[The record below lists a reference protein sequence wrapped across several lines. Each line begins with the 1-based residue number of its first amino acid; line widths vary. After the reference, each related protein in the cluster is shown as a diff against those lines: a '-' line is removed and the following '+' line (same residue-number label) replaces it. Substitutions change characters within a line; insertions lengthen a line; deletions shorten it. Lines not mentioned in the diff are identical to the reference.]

1 MNFRVKAVQLSKA
14 HLLSLR
20 ILLDASAR
28 RFQAKKIYMRMVAA
42 ARWANMRS
50 GILQG
55 QKRCAGYTAA
65 LRQAD
70 QALHEVCDHTPVR
83 SNWKKWAKFQ
93 FNASQELATITD
105 ERIVNE
111 LRTKDW
117 QAGHWLQEDP
127 PLQTVLNWIRSH

>member
-1 MNFRVKAVQLSKA
+1 MA
-14 HLLSLR
+14 HLISFR

-42 ARWANMRS
+42 ARWVNMRS

-55 QKRCAGYTAA
+55 QTRHAGHTAA

-70 QALHEVCDHTPVR
+70 QALQQVSHRTFVTHKCR
-83 SNWKKWAKFQ
+83 NWAKFQ
-93 FNASQELATITD
+93 SNPFQELASITD
-105 ERIVNE
+105 ESIFNE

-117 QAGHWLQEDP
+117 QAAHWLQEDP
-127 PLQTVLNWIRSH
+127 PLQTVLSWIRSH

>member
-1 MNFRVKAVQLSKA
+1 
-14 HLLSLR
+14 
-20 ILLDASAR
+20 
-28 RFQAKKIYMRMVAA
+28 MVAA
-42 ARWANMRS
+42 ARWVNMRN

-55 QKRCAGYTAA
+55 QRRHAGHTAA

-70 QALHEVCDHTPVR
+70 QALQQVSHCISVGLDSKT
-83 SNWKKWAKFQ
+83 WAKFQ

-111 LRTKDW
+111 LRTKDLE
-117 QAGHWLQEDP
+117 AGHWLQEDP